1 MVWLRAEQEADRA
14 SVRRV
19 VEAAFGQPD
28 EADIVD
34 RLRADGDLFMSH
46 LADRK
51 GEIIAHIAF
60 SPTQVLADDGKPR
73 EVRGGL
79 LALAPMAVAPEYQ
92 RQMIGQGLLRSAL
105 MRLERA
111 GVGAV
116 VVLGHPAYYPSFG
129 FTPAS
134 AFGLQCPFDAPDEAF
149 LLRVFGEHPTDSFR
163 GMLKYAPAFGG

>member
-1 MVWLRAEQEADRA
+1 MVWLRAEEVADRDE
-14 SVRRV
+14 VRRV
-19 VEAAFGQPD
+19 IEAAFGQPD

-34 RLRADGDLFMSH
+34 RLRANGDLFMSH

-51 GEIIAHIAF
+51 GRIIAHLAF
-60 SPTQVLADDGKPR
+60 SPAQVLDDDGVPR
-73 EVRGGL
+73 DIRGGL
-79 LALAPMAVAPEYQ
+79 LALAPMAVAPDYQ
-92 RQMIGQGLLRSAL
+92 RQLVGQGLLRSAL

-116 VVLGHPAYYPSFG
+116 VVLGHPTYYPRFG

-134 AFGLQCPFDAPDEAF
+134 AFGLRCPFDAPDAAF
-149 LLRVFGEHPTDSFR
+149 LLRVFGEHPADSFR